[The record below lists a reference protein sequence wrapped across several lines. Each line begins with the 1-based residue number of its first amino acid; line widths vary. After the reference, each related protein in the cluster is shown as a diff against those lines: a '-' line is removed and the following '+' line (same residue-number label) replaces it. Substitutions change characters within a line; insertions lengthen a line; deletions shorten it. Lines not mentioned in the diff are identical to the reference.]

1 MIIRPLEKVD
11 LEFIYQQEN
20 TRNAMALWFEEPYS
34 SFDELSLLYDKHIL
48 DQSERRF
55 IVQEDDGT
63 PVGVVEIMDI
73 DLLHRTA
80 EIQVYINSAFTG
92 NGYATKAMAY
102 GVRYG
107 FNNLILHKL
116 YLYVDVK
123 NASAIHIYEKLGFRR
138 EGTLIEQFFAEGQ
151 YHDSY
156 SWGCC
161 ITNIA
166 IGLLPKNNAFCP
178 YIPVW
183 AFFY

>member
-1 MIIRPLEKVD
+1 MAIIVINEGNPMIIRPLEKVD

-107 FNNLILHKL
+107 FNNLNLHKL

-138 EGTLIEQFFAEGQ
+138 EGTLIEQFFVEGQ

-156 SWGCC
+156 FMGMLHNEYRDWV
-161 ITNIA
+161 A
-166 IGLLPKNNAFCP
+166 AQK
-178 YIPVW
+178 
-183 AFFY
+183 

>member
-73 DLLHRTA
+73 C
-80 EIQVYINSAFTG
+80 Y
-92 NGYATKAMAY
+92 
-102 GVRYG
+102 
-107 FNNLILHKL
+107 
-116 YLYVDVK
+116 
-123 NASAIHIYEKLGFRR
+123 
-138 EGTLIEQFFAEGQ
+138 
-151 YHDSY
+151 
-156 SWGCC
+156 
-161 ITNIA
+161 
-166 IGLLPKNNAFCP
+166 IGLPRFRFISTALLRAMGMQQRQWLMV
-178 YIPVW
+178 YVMGLTT
-183 AFFY
+183 